1 MRKIGRHRRLYHQQR
16 PQLRLE
22 TADTDLA
29 HMEDLNI
36 EPSLQPPSTAPAPE
50 HFPSLHVAPLACAS
64 CRKQKRK
71 CDKQL
76 PTCGLCQRIGRP
88 CDYSD
93 DSRAVAPSPE
103 EFSALRQEFA
113 ELKNLLRSGA
123 LTVSDGSSQACN
135 GNFGSHTSINNDS
148 NPTAVLSPPG
158 QSPAWPGPSSF
169 PSLFFLDSNAFEFE
183 RFQIQAPFVR
193 VPPGALTALGNS
205 SELRQMIEQ
214 YFASVH
220 TYFPIISK
228 IRLYQHLSNP
238 MHEPGSD
245 IALLFLAMK
254 LAGGELL
261 EGMPPQTQL
270 YQDVKSFY
278 NYVEAQNGFS
288 IQMMQAILL
297 ISLYEIGHSIYP
309 AAYLSIGH
317 AARLGHAMGLHDR
330 DVPQM
335 V

>member
-1 MRKIGRHRRLYHQQR
+1 
-16 PQLRLE
+16 
-22 TADTDLA
+22 
-29 HMEDLNI
+29 MEELNI
-36 EPSLQPPSTAPAPE
+36 EPSLQQPPAAPAPE
-50 HFPSLHVAPLACAS
+50 QYPPLQLAPLACAS

-76 PTCGLCQRIGRP
+76 PTCGLCQRIGRS

-103 EFSALRQEFA
+103 EFSALRQEVA
-113 ELKNLLRSGA
+113 ELKNLLRSGG
-123 LTVSDGSSQACN
+123 LTVSDGSTQSSN
-135 GNFGSHTSINNDS
+135 GNFGIHTSISSNNS
-148 NPTAVLSPPG
+148 PTAILPPPG
-158 QSPAWPGPSSF
+158 QSSAWPGPSPF

-205 SELRQMIEQ
+205 SELRQMIER

-238 MHEPGSD
+238 LHEPGSD

-254 LAGGELL
+254 LASGELL

-288 IQMMQAILL
+288 IQMMQALLL
-297 ISLYEIGHSIYP
+297 ISLYELGHSIYP

-317 AARLGHAMGLHDR
+317 AARLGHAMGLHAR